1 MIYFLCSTSFHFN
14 SLATLGG
21 NIDVAKVLLENGAD
35 VNMHDKQGKNVLMVY
50 HSHNYRVIK

>member
-35 VNMHDKQGKNVLMVY
+35 VNMHDKQGKNVLMV
-50 HSHNYRVIK
+50 